1 MKKLLVLLMGLSL
14 ALTSCDKSET
24 NIYLDEEQEKG
35 ATVIIAPQASSSSGT
50 SGRVTNSST
59 PVDRDN
65 MFVWIDEIT
74 VVAQDSQS
82 TNYGK
87 TFELVDDGSGA
98 DGFYLEDVPT
108 NEVIDFSASSTSKED
123 GAGKF
128 LTSTGNP
135 NNLDGFVSRMP
146 FAEYATDAPVSQYVE
161 NGDNVVSLQM
171 NTQHGRLI
179 SSFQLDDDIQYN
191 NPSNNNLPMYKLV
204 VNRGNESAY
213 ATGPSGVVAYWN
225 DANSVGGVT
234 QTFDIEIQNYETGVV
249 VYTRTIDETFV
260 ASTSTTNKYVVGLDF
275 VDSSTVEV
283 IFTWQAWDNN
293 DGVDETTNCGTVT
306 TQTING
312 NWSLTQDTVL
322 EGVDLVANG
331 GINLN
336 GYTLTVPCG
345 SVTINGN
352 LNGGGTLIHC
362 GTLVVSG
369 ATQNNPTITQDCD

>member
-1 MKKLLVLLMGLSL
+1 MKKVLVLLGLSL

-24 NIYLDEEQEKG
+24 NIYLDDELEEVG

-50 SGRVTNSST
+50 AGRVTTSDTS
-59 PVDRDN
+59 VDRDG
-65 MFVWIDEIT
+65 MFVWIETIT
-74 VVAQDSQS
+74 VVAQDSES

-135 NNLDGFVSRMP
+135 NNLDGFVGRMP
-146 FAEYATDAPVSQYVE
+146 FAEYATDSPVSQYVE
-161 NGDNVVSLQM
+161 NGDNLVSLQM
-171 NTQHGRLI
+171 NTEHGRLI
-179 SSFQLDDDIQYN
+179 SSFQLDSDIQYN

-293 DGVDETTNCGTVT
+293 DGVDETTNCGTLT

-312 NWSLTQDTVL
+312 NWSLTQDTTL

-362 GTLVVSG
+362 GALVVSG
-369 ATQNNPTITQDCD
+369 NTQNNPTITQNCN

>member
-1 MKKLLVLLMGLSL
+1 MKKVLVLLGLSL

-24 NIYLDEEQEKG
+24 NIYLDDELEEVG

-50 SGRVTNSST
+50 AGRVTTSDTS
-59 PVDRDN
+59 VDRDG
-65 MFVWIDEIT
+65 MFVWIETIT
-74 VVAQDSQS
+74 VVAQDSES

-135 NNLDGFVSRMP
+135 NNLDGFVGRMP
-146 FAEYATDAPVSQYVE
+146 FAEYATDSTVSQYVE
-161 NGDNVVSLQM
+161 NGDNLVSLQM
-171 NTQHGRLI
+171 NTEHGRLI
-179 SSFQLDDDIQYN
+179 SSFQLDSDIQYN

-225 DANSVGGVT
+225 DTNSVGGVT

-293 DGVDETTNCGTVT
+293 DGVDETTNCGTLT

-312 NWSLTQDTVL
+312 NWSLTQDTTL

-362 GTLVVSG
+362 GALVVSG
-369 ATQNNPTITQDCD
+369 NTQNNPTITQNCN

>member
-1 MKKLLVLLMGLSL
+1 MKKVLVLLGLSL
-14 ALTSCDKSET
+14 AFTSCDKSET
-24 NIYLDEEQEKG
+24 NIYLDEEKERG

-59 PVDRDN
+59 PVERES

-74 VVAQDSQS
+74 IVAQDSQS
-82 TNYGK
+82 ANYGD
-87 TFELVDDGSGA
+87 TFVLVDDGSGA
-98 DGFYLEDVPT
+98 GGFYLEDVPT
-108 NEVIDFSASSTSKED
+108 NEVIDFSASSTSKDD

-135 NNLDGFVSRMP
+135 NNLDGFVGRMP

-191 NPSNNNLPMYKLV
+191 NPNNNNLPMYKLV
-204 VNRGNESAY
+204 VNRGVESAY

-225 DANSVGGVT
+225 DANSIGGVT
-234 QTFDIEIQNYETGVV
+234 QTFDVEIQNYETGVV

-275 VDSSTVEV
+275 VDLSTVEV
-283 IFTWQAWDNN
+283 IFTWQTWDNN
-293 DGVDETTNCGTVT
+293 DGVDETTNCGTIT

-312 NWSLTQDTVL
+312 NWSLTQDTTL
-322 EGVDLVANG
+322 DSVDLVANG

-336 GYTLTVPCG
+336 GYTLSVPCG
-345 SVTINGN
+345 SVTINGD

-362 GTLVVSG
+362 GALVVSG
-369 ATQNNPTITQDCD
+369 NTQNNPTITQDCN

>member
-1 MKKLLVLLMGLSL
+1 MKKVLLVLGLSL
-14 ALTSCDKSET
+14 AVVSCDKSET
-24 NIYLDEEQEKG
+24 NIYLDGEKETG
-35 ATVIIAPQASSSSGT
+35 ATVVIAPQTSSSSV
-50 SGRVTNSST
+50 SGASSRT
-59 PVDRDN
+59 PVDREG
-65 MFVWIDEIT
+65 MFVWIETIT
-74 VVAQDSQS
+74 VVAQDSES
-82 TNYGK
+82 INYGK
-87 TFELVDDGSGA
+87 TFELVDDESGA

-108 NEVIDFSASSTSKED
+108 NEVIDFSASSTSKND

-135 NNLDGFVSRMP
+135 NNLDGFVGRMP

-161 NGDNVVSLQM
+161 NGDNIVSLQM
-171 NTQHGRLI
+171 NTENGRLI

-204 VNRGNESAY
+204 VNRGVESAY

-225 DANSVGGVT
+225 NANSIGGVT
-234 QTFDIEIQNYETGVV
+234 QTFDVEIQNYETGVV

-283 IFTWQAWDNN
+283 IFTWQTWDNN
-293 DGVDETTNCGTVT
+293 DGIDETTNCGTIN

-312 NWSLTQDTVL
+312 NWSLTQDTTL
-322 EGVDLVANG
+322 DGVDLVANG

-336 GYTLTVPCG
+336 GYTLSVPCG
-345 SVTINGN
+345 SVTINGD
-352 LNGGGTLIHC
+352 LNGGGALIHC

-369 ATQNNPTITQDCD
+369 NTQNNPTITQNCN

>member
-1 MKKLLVLLMGLSL
+1 MKKVLVLLGLSL
-14 ALTSCDKSET
+14 AFTSCDKSET
-24 NIYLDEEQEKG
+24 NIYLDEEKERG

-59 PVDRDN
+59 PVERES

-74 VVAQDSQS
+74 IVAQDSQS
-82 TNYGK
+82 ANYGD
-87 TFELVDDGSGA
+87 TFVLVDDGSGA

-191 NPSNNNLPMYKLV
+191 NPNNNNLPMYKLV
-204 VNRGNESAY
+204 VNRGVESAY

-225 DANSVGGVT
+225 NANSIGGVT
-234 QTFDIEIQNYETGVV
+234 QTFDVEIQNYETGVV

-275 VDSSTVEV
+275 VDLSTVEV
-283 IFTWQAWDNN
+283 IFTWQTWDNN
-293 DGVDETTNCGTVT
+293 DGVDETTNCGTIT

-312 NWSLTQDTVL
+312 NWSLTQDTTL
-322 EGVDLVANG
+322 DSVDLVANG

-336 GYTLTVPCG
+336 GYTLSVPCG
-345 SVTINGN
+345 SVTINGH

-369 ATQNNPTITQDCD
+369 NTQNNPTITQDCN

>member
-1 MKKLLVLLMGLSL
+1 MKKLLLLLGLSL

-24 NIYLDEEQEKG
+24 NIYLDDEKETG
-35 ATVIIAPQASSSSGT
+35 ATIIIAPQASSSSGT
-50 SGRVTNSST
+50 SGRVTSSST
-59 PVDRDN
+59 TVDRDG
-65 MFVWIDEIT
+65 MFVWIETIT
-74 VVAQDSQS
+74 VVAQDSES

-87 TFELVDDGSGA
+87 TFELVDDGSGE

-135 NNLDGFVSRMP
+135 NNLDGFVGRMP
-146 FAEYATDAPVSQYVE
+146 FAEYNTDSPVSQYVE
-161 NGDNVVSLQM
+161 NGNNIVSLQM
-171 NTQHGRLI
+171 NTEQGRLI
-179 SSFQLDDDIQYN
+179 SSFQLDDEIQYN
-191 NPSNNNLPMYKLV
+191 NPNNNNLPMYKLV
-204 VNRGNESAY
+204 VSRGDESAY
-213 ATGPSGVVAYWN
+213 STGLSGVVAYWN
-225 DANSVGGVT
+225 DVNSIGGVT

-283 IFTWQAWDNN
+283 IFTWQSWDNN
-293 DGVDETTNCGTVT
+293 DGADETTSCGTLTNMNVS
-306 TQTING
+306 G
-312 NWSLTQDTVL
+312 SYALTQDTVL
-322 EGVDLVANG
+322 EDVNLVIAGDL
-331 GINLN
+331 NLN

-345 SVTINGN
+345 SVTVSGN
-352 LNGGGTLIHC
+352 FNGGGALIHC

-369 ATQNNPTITQDCD
+369 ATQNNPTITQNCN

>member
-1 MKKLLVLLMGLSL
+1 MKKLLLLGLSL

-24 NIYLDEEQEKG
+24 NIYLDDEKETG
-35 ATVIIAPQASSSSGT
+35 ATIIIAPQASSSSGT
-50 SGRVTNSST
+50 SGRVTSSST
-59 PVDRDN
+59 TVDRDG
-65 MFVWIDEIT
+65 MFVWIETIT
-74 VVAQDSQS
+74 VVAQDSES

-87 TFELVDDGSGA
+87 TFELVDDGSGE

-135 NNLDGFVSRMP
+135 NNLDGFVGRMP
-146 FAEYATDAPVSQYVE
+146 FAEYNTDSPVSQYVE
-161 NGDNVVSLQM
+161 NGDNIVSLQM
-171 NTQHGRLI
+171 NTEQGRLI
-179 SSFQLDDDIQYN
+179 SSFQLDDEIQYN
-191 NPSNNNLPMYKLV
+191 NPNNNNLPMYKLV
-204 VNRGNESAY
+204 VSRGDESAY
-213 ATGPSGVVAYWN
+213 STGLSGVVAYWN
-225 DANSVGGVT
+225 DVNSIGGVT

-283 IFTWQAWDNN
+283 IFTWQSWDNN
-293 DGVDETTNCGTVT
+293 DGADETTSCGTLTNMNVS
-306 TQTING
+306 G
-312 NWSLTQDTVL
+312 SYALTQDTVL
-322 EGVDLVANG
+322 EDVNLVIAGDL
-331 GINLN
+331 NLN

-345 SVTINGN
+345 SVTVSGN
-352 LNGGGTLIHC
+352 FNGGGALIHC

-369 ATQNNPTITQDCD
+369 ATQNNPTITQNCN

>member
-59 PVDRDN
+59 PVDREN

-213 ATGPSGVVAYWN
+213 ATGPSGVVSYWN